1 MDDNKIVVSMKEKI
15 INLRKKGWIYDQISK
30 ELGISKATIS
40 YHLKNTELDGT
51 LVKKIK
57 ITPELIRELNE
68 FYSNHTLKECSEKF
82 KISRSTVVKYVKNKF
97 IERTQE
103 EKNERNYQR
112 VKSYRQRMKERLVN
126 YKGGKCQLCG
136 YNLCIT
142 ALEFH
147 HLNSK
152 DKDFTVSKYSNL
164 KWDTVVSEV
173 DKCIMV
179 CANCHREIHAG
190 LRDVSPLPDKE

>member
-1 MDDNKIVVSMKEKI
+1 MVVSMKNKV
-15 INLRKKGWIYDQISK
+15 INLRKKGLTYQHISK
-30 ELGISKATIS
+30 ELGISKATVS
-40 YHLKNTELDGT
+40 YHLKNTNLNGT

-57 ITPELIRELNE
+57 MTPELIRELNE

-82 KISRSTVVKYVKNKF
+82 KISRTTVVKYVKNKF

-103 EKNERNYQR
+103 EKNDANYLR
-112 VKSYRQRMKERLVN
+112 VKNYRQRMKEKLVT
-126 YKGGKCQLCG
+126 YKGNECQLCG
-136 YNLCIT
+136 YNKCIT

-147 HLNSK
+147 HLNPHE
-152 DKDFTVSKYSNL
+152 KDFNISRYTNL
-164 KWDTVVSEV
+164 KWDSVVSEV